1 MDERPGFVEDL
12 LDVAHAIQGAW
23 LFVVLFGISVALLVM
38 GNMLARS
45 IGAGL
50 LAIWLYFAIRLL
62 RTRFTA

>member
-1 MDERPGFVEDL
+1 MDERPGLVEDL
-12 LDVAHAIQGAW
+12 RDVADAIQGAW

-38 GNMLARS
+38 GNTLARS

-62 RTRFTA
+62 RRHFAD